1 MAKVAEKAKNC
12 KYCDEDRM
20 IDKGAVWA
28 ARIGTI
34 ACITSRNELL
44 VNIKGEQT
52 NIPITHCPFCGNELE
67 VY

>member
-1 MAKVAEKAKNC
+1 
-12 KYCDEDRM
+12 M